1 MGVVLRSFDNAL
13 LVSLAWGALAL
24 ACLLLAFRNSDQ
36 DLGKSSLF
44 IFAASLVKVM
54 LYDLAGAAPLVR
66 IGSLVVVGLSLY
78 AGGLLYK
85 RVVALER

>member
-1 MGVVLRSFDNAL
+1 MEFL
-13 LVSLAWGALAL
+13 L
-24 ACLLLAFRNSDQ
+24 LLLAFRGSDQ

-44 IFAASLVKVM
+44 IFAASLVKVI
-54 LYDLAGAAPLVR
+54 LYDLAGAAPLLR

-85 RVVALER
+85 RVVALAR